1 MWSSSCLETLKT
13 SKNYVRIL
21 PFTPDCLWR
30 RERRLPALAWPLPP
44 TGCKYDTRGGAW
56 RVERPPARRIPSCSH
71 YAQGPRS
78 PLREKEEKS
87 QLQICHPFTAER
99 SHYKRRLVLCRR
111 RLISLSGVGTYTK
124 WNLIRSNKRAGSLA
138 AGGKGSLAFSTRL
151 SHTPARS
158 KFQSRNSKITAGTA
172 DARTE

>member
-1 MWSSSCLETLKT
+1 MTLAGVPGEPTRPPGEFHHAHIMLKGR
-13 SKNYVRIL
+13 VR
-21 PFTPDCLWR
+21 R
-30 RERRLPALAWPLPP
+30 RE
-44 TGCKYDTRGGAW
+44 KD
-56 RVERPPARRIPSCSH
+56 
-71 YAQGPRS
+71 
-78 PLREKEEKS
+78 EKS

-124 WNLIRSNKRAGSLA
+124 LNLIRSNKRAALA
-138 AGGKGSLAFSTRL
+138 AGGKGFAAFSARL

-172 DARTE
+172 DERREEK